1 MKIII
6 LGAGQVGQ
14 SLALNL
20 VNEAHDVTLV
30 DTDSGLLEG
39 IQERADLRTVEGEA
53 SYPSV
58 LESAGAADTDM
69 IIALTQ
75 SDETNMVACQIAYT
89 LFHTPTKIARIRTLE
104 YLSHQ
109 DGLFV
114 QEALPIDVVI
124 NPEYLISQHVQR
136 LIEHPGSLQ
145 VLDFSA
151 GKIKLLA
158 IRADQGSPLIGRQ
171 LPDIW
176 TLMPEGEA
184 KVTAVYRNNHSIGL
198 DDKTVIQADDEV
210 FFLTSSEN
218 AITLTAELRG
228 TDKSYKR
235 VLLAGGGNIGFH
247 LAESLEN
254 KYQVKIIER
263 DSERVRVLSESLNKV
278 IVLQNDVTNQDIL
291 VEENIENTDVFCA
304 LTDDDETNILCSM
317 LAKKLGA
324 NKVMSLINRPSYVD
338 LVESSAI
345 DIAISPQQITLST
358 LLAHIR
364 KGDVVEVHSL
374 RRGAAEAIE
383 VVVHGDKKTS
393 KVVGRSIQQIKLPKS
408 ATIGAI
414 ARGEKVIMAEANT
427 EIEEGDH
434 VIIFLSD
441 KASVKETERLF
452 EVGATFI

>member
-30 DTDSGLLEG
+30 DTDSGLLKG

-109 DGLFV
+109 DDLFV

-124 NPEYLISQHVQR
+124 NPEYLISQHVQQ

-145 VLDFSA
+145 VLNFSA

-158 IRADQGSPLIGRQ
+158 IRADSGSPLTGKQ
-171 LPDIW
+171 LPDIS

-184 KVTAVYRNNHSIGL
+184 RVTAVYRNNHSIGL

-218 AITLTAELRG
+218 AITLAAELRG
-228 TDKSYKR
+228 TDKPYKR

-263 DSERVRVLSESLNKV
+263 DPERVRVLSESLNKV

-304 LTDDDETNILCSM
+304 LTDDDETNILSSM

-324 NKVMSLINRPSYVD
+324 NKVMSLINRQSYVD
-338 LVESSAI
+338 LVESSTI
-345 DIAISPQQITLST
+345 DIAVSPQQITLST
-358 LLAHIR
+358 LLAYIR
-364 KGDVVEVHSL
+364 KGDVVEAHSL

-393 KVVGRSIQQIKLPKS
+393 KVVGRSIQQIKLPRS